1 MKKERMNKKRSVCVY
16 LPWWVRLAR
25 VPEQAS
31 VSRPGHFI
39 DRSWDLAS
47 ALLCQGD
54 FKSQS
59 PAPWERRERSWAV
72 CSACGVENK
81 PLAGKH
87 GQTHNQPHPQL
98 CRAAVSSDQL
108 FCLWDSWALKTA
120 QPLSPPHSS
129 HGWLPLLC
137 RELSQLARQPAA
149 QSGTPFPDS
158 WLTLFCL
165 CLSHPSD
172 PPAVESPAPAVR
184 SRRSSNQ
191 HVGQFD

>member
-1 MKKERMNKKRSVCVY
+1 MCREWLYLKLKGHGTDVPDTFKTCHIFDLNLYFLNPLCTFSNNAWFYVSKWRKKEWTRKGVFVCFFN

-25 VPEQAS
+25 VPEWAS

-59 PAPWERRERSWAV
+59 PEPWESRERSWAV

-87 GQTHNQPHPQL
+87 RQTHSQPHPQL
-98 CRAAVSSDQL
+98 CRAAVSSD
-108 FCLWDSWALKTA
+108 
-120 QPLSPPHSS
+120 
-129 HGWLPLLC
+129 
-137 RELSQLARQPAA
+137 
-149 QSGTPFPDS
+149 
-158 WLTLFCL
+158 
-165 CLSHPSD
+165 
-172 PPAVESPAPAVR
+172 
-184 SRRSSNQ
+184 
-191 HVGQFD
+191 